1 MHFGEYELFPSLI
14 GLSPL
19 PTAHLNTFQRI
30 SVRYSIPCYRN
41 FNLAMGRSQG
51 FASTPTD
58 YCALLRLAFASASN
72 LKFLTL
78 PMRSN
83 SQDHYAK
90 GTPSPVG
97 FDRLQTHGFRIFF
110 TPLFRVLFTFPSR
123 YSFAI
128 GLSGVF
134 SLTRWFW
141 QIQTGFHMSRH
152 TQDTGTL
159 SSISCTRLSLLTPRF
174 PTCSTILLFRYSS
187 PTTPKLPKQSWF
199 GLFPLRSPL
208 LRKSLLFSSPAPTQ
222 MFQFSA
228 FAPFRVIYLQY
239 IGFPHS

>member
-19 PTAHLNTFQRI
+19 PTAHLKTFQRLP
-30 SVRYSIPCYRN
+30 VRSSIPCYRN

-58 YCALLRLAFASASN
+58 YIALLRLAFASASS
-72 LKFLTL
+72 LKDLTL

-90 GTPSPVG
+90 GTPSLRKASTACRHTVSGSFSLPYSG
-97 FDRLQTHGFRIFF
+97 FFSPFPHGTSSLSVSEEYLALPDGSGGFRQDF
-110 TPLFRVLFTFPSR
+110 TCPALLRVLLSCKFNLMYGTITLYSTPFQTF
-123 YSFAI
+123 
-128 GLSGVF
+128 
-134 SLTRWFW
+134 
-141 QIQTGFHMSRH
+141 
-152 TQDTGTL
+152 
-159 SSISCTRLSLLTPRF
+159 
-174 PTCSTILLFRYSS
+174 STIEILKYCS
-187 PTTPKLPKQSWF
+187 PTTPYLPKQIRF

-208 LRKSLLFSSPAPTQ
+208 LRKSLLFSLPAPTQ

-228 FAPFRVIYLQY
+228 FAPDLVW
-239 IGFPHS
+239 